1 MSRTRLRWLGGR
13 RGVLVGLV
21 LVVVLGVVGV
31 MALGGRQPITDYGP
45 STSESAPP
53 PSALNGGGVA
63 ARDAAAAP
71 APAQVDPGS
80 VPIGGVT
87 RSLVRTAQLSVE
99 ADDPVA
105 ATRRVRAAVAGAA
118 GTVSQESST
127 DSGAQLTIRVPA
139 DRLDQLID
147 SIAGLGHVTHRTA
160 QVVDA
165 TEDVVDLGARVASQ
179 RASVDRVRALLS
191 QARSIGDVVAV
202 ESELTRRE
210 ADLDSLTGRL
220 AALKD
225 QVALSTLTVDVDRAP
240 IAKTDNPPPTGF
252 LAGLAAGWEGLQATA
267 SATGA
272 VIGFLVPF
280 LPVVA
285 LLIGLVWVGRRIAR
299 TRRTPAGGAEG
310 PGA

>member
-1 MSRTRLRWLGGR
+1 
-13 RGVLVGLV
+13 
-21 LVVVLGVVGV
+21 
-31 MALGGRQPITDYGP
+31 
-45 STSESAPP
+45 
-53 PSALNGGGVA
+53 VA
-63 ARDAAAAP
+63 ARDSAAAP
-71 APAQVDPGS
+71 APAQADPGS

-87 RSLVRTAQLSVE
+87 RSLVRTAQLSVD

-105 ATRRVRAAVAGAA
+105 ATRRVRAAVVGAA

-147 SIAGLGHVTHRTA
+147 SIAGLGHVTNRTS

-191 QARSIGDVVAV
+191 EARSIGDVVAI

-220 AALKD
+220 NALKD
-225 QVALSTLTVDVDRAP
+225 QVALSTLVVDVEKAP
-240 IAKTDNPPPTGF
+240 ITKTDPPQPNGF
-252 LAGLAAGWEGLQATA
+252 LAGLAAGWEGLQAAA

-272 VIGFLVPF
+272 VVGFLVPF

-285 LLIGLVWVGRRIAR
+285 VLLGLVWVGRRIAR